1 MWLLRKNCVTAAGN
15 GHCDLKDFKVV
26 KDFKKEISR
35 KKILRRT
42 MRRRGTL
49 HSDKQGYA
57 TFSATPFFDFST
69 TIVSPSH
76 SPPSIIMFD
85 SGSSTCSAITRLS
98 DRAP

>member
-1 MWLLRKNCVTAAGN
+1 MVIVKNLRNSGCRKSIATLKTLTTLRKTV
-15 GHCDLKDFKVV
+15 
-26 KDFKKEISR
+26 SR
-35 KKILRRT
+35 KNLRRT

-49 HSDKQGYA
+49 HSYKQGYA

-76 SPPSIIMFD
+76 RPPSIIMFD